1 MPEEIKPPVIVE
13 EPESGSRFTYPNIS
27 AALSDIEELETEYP
41 DRRFVIRSAEPTI
54 RYE

>member
-1 MPEEIKPPVIVE
+1 MPEEIKPPVVVE
-13 EPESGSRFTYPNIS
+13 EIETGSRLTYPSIS

-41 DRRFVIRSAEPTI
+41 DRRFVIRSTEPVI